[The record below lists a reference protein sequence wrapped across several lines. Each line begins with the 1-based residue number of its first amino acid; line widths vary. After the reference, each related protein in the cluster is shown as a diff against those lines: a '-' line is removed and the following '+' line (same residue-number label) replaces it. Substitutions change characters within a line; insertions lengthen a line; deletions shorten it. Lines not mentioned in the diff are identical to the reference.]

1 MMKFIVASVAS
12 RHVTEAVLRV
22 RALDRRQDLS
32 GIENIL
38 RIERLLQNAHGVDR
52 LGAEF
57 GLQVV
62 LLALR
67 DAVLSGAGPAYRRAF
82 RDRGDDHACFRIL
95 SDAEFYR
102 DLPTSGR
109 LTCFG

>member
-1 MMKFIVASVAS
+1 MTKFIVASVAA

-22 RALDRRQDLS
+22 QALDRRQDLS

-38 RIERLLQNAHGVDR
+38 RIARLLQSAHGVDR

-57 GLQVV
+57 VLQIF

-67 DAVLSGAGPAYRRAF
+67 DAVLSGAGPAHKRAF
-82 RDRGDDHACFRIL
+82 RGRGDDHACFRIP
-95 SDAEFYR
+95 SDAEFCR
-102 DLPTSGR
+102 DLPASGR